1 MIKAVI
7 FDMGGVI
14 LRTMDRTTRTA
25 LAARLNMSCDDLE
38 MFVFGN
44 ETAAQAT
51 VGTIPE
57 ETHWQAVGAH
67 FGLDEKQMVQFQM
80 EFWQGDAIDKELR
93 NFIDSLRPK
102 QHTALLSNAFGNARS
117 MLNHSFPGTLEVFDT
132 IIFSAEVGLAKP
144 DARIY
149 HLVLDKVQVE
159 PAEAIF
165 VDDVRTNIEAA
176 NAVGIHGIRFQ
187 NTQQAMKD
195 VTDRI
200 QYEQN

>member
-1 MIKAVI
+1 VIKAVI

-25 LAARLNMSCDDLE
+25 LAGRFGLSCDDLE

-44 ETAAQAT
+44 DTAAQAT

-57 ETHWQAVGAH
+57 EAHWQAVGAH

-102 QHTALLSNAFGNARS
+102 HHTALLSNAFGNARA
-117 MLNHSFPGTLEVFDT
+117 MLTRSFPGTLEVFDT
-132 IIFSAEVGLAKP
+132 VIFSAEVGLAKP
-144 DARIY
+144 DPRIY
-149 HLVLDKVQVE
+149 HLVLDKVQVQ
-159 PAEAIF
+159 PGEAIF
-165 VDDVRTNIEAA
+165 VDDVRANIEAA

-187 NTQQAMKD
+187 NSQQAMKD
-195 VTDRI
+195 VIDRI